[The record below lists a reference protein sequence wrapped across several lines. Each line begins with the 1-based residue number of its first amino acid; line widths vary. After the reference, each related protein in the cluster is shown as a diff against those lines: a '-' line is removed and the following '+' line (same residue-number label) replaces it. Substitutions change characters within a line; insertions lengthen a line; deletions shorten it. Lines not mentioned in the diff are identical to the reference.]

1 MNKGNSLRGNSKGTK
16 ASGFYLGQGVP
27 NENFDRIVLLAKK
40 LTGCAHAFI
49 AFPDTEGLWFKSK
62 SELIQPQSIPEADP
76 LYLWLTSAEKFQE
89 LRSVAR
95 YPELE
100 KSEFLQNMKEIGYL
114 AVHPVPETGG
124 QILGYLVV
132 LDGTAHENT
141 ETIEE
146 NLGILSKATWEQ
158 IRIKTEIFEDRILSK
173 ALSLSQDLITVIRF
187 DGKFI
192 KVNAAFETL
201 LGYGEEELSEKPMA
215 DYIHPSDVDQTMV
228 EINKLIKGEASS
240 NFNHRLKT
248 QAGDYKTFA
257 WTATGDLK
265 NKWIFA
271 IGRDITEEKDKEERL
286 LSSEEK
292 FRSFFENSQGLMLT
306 HDLEGNFLSFNNYGA
321 RLLGYTVKE
330 MLSKKLWDIIP
341 SRFHSEI
348 DSYFGELKNDGK
360 AQGLMT
366 TRQANGTLKV
376 WLYSNTLE
384 KDHAGESY
392 VIGNSIDITERLRL
406 ERTIQNA
413 KELLNQTHMMAKI
426 GGWKYDVEKNFL
438 SWTDITKAIFEVEDG
453 YKPDLQDSFRFY
465 KDGFYRERMEEL
477 FSLAREYGKAW
488 DEKLKIVTATGT
500 EIWVRS
506 IGEAH
511 IEEGKCL
518 YLFGTIQDINEAV
531 NRENQLIQKEQMLS
545 AISKATDE
553 LLSNRN
559 LNEAISRSLELIGK
573 AADVDRVYYWE
584 NSKAPDGTTLTSQ
597 RFEWSA
603 DEVEPQVNNPDLQD
617 VPINFFGDFVQPME
631 NNEVFQAI
639 LSEMSE
645 SSSTRE
651 FLEEQNIKSILAI
664 PIFTEE
670 GFWGFTGYDDC
681 KLERQ
686 WSQAELSLL
695 KSFANSISNA
705 IDRNILERNLVESKE
720 LAEKASLAK
729 SEFLANMSHEI
740 RTPLNGIIGFTDLL
754 LKTDLNEVQNQY
766 IGIVNQSANTLLNI
780 INDIL
785 DFSKIEAGKLE
796 LDISKTDVFE
806 LAGQATDVVSY
817 QAQKKGVEML
827 LNLEKELPRF
837 IYIDDIRL
845 KQILINLLGNAVK
858 FTKEG
863 EIELKVQT
871 LQDLPDGKQLIRFEV
886 RDTGIGISEEN
897 QKKIFDAF
905 SQEDGSTTKKYG
917 GTGLGLT
924 ISNKL
929 LAMMGSELKLH
940 SKLGVGSQFY
950 FDIELTT
957 ENGDCIKKTDTDF
970 IKKVLVVDDNE
981 NNRLILKEMFSL
993 KSIHMEEATN
1003 GFDAL
1008 QKIESNGGFDTILMD
1023 LNMPYMDGL
1032 ETAEKI
1038 RNNFSG
1044 EKANQPI
1051 VLLHSSADDDYIHKK
1066 CRELGIR
1073 IKLAK
1078 PIKIKDLYDALA
1090 QLNPGTS
1097 LPKSAAAEAVSEES
1111 LRHTFKVLIAED
1123 NSINMFLAKTII
1135 LKVSP
1140 DTEILEAT
1148 DGLSAVEMA
1157 EAHLPDIILMDIQMP
1172 VLSGHEATKK
1182 IKQSPALKDIP
1193 IVAITAGNIK
1203 GERENCLASGMV
1215 DFVAKP
1221 IVEKNIR
1228 TIFEQ
1233 WLPAKKVGNSGE
1245 AAPAAPTEAIPTE
1258 PVNLTETES
1267 LNHFNLGKVKEYLGD
1282 EPEVINEVLKLT
1294 VKELAQSDKVLKKH
1308 FSEKNLEGLSSEG
1321 HKLKGSALTAGLDAL
1336 YAIAL
1341 DLESLERFEEKA
1353 IAKMLDD
1360 FSKENALVTKLI
1372 QRHVNEE

>member
-1 MNKGNSLRGNSKGTK
+1 MSKGSSFKGNNMTTRV
-16 ASGFYLGQGVP
+16 SGLYLGKGIP
-27 NENFDRIVLLAKK
+27 NKNFDRIVVLARK
-40 LTGCAHAFI
+40 LTGSKHAFI
-49 AFPDTEGLWFKSK
+49 GFPDAEGIWFKSK
-62 SELIQPQSIPEADP
+62 SESIPQDNIATNDP
-76 LYLWLTSAEKFQE
+76 FCQYLLDSNEFRDTKEVSK
-89 LRSVAR
+89 
-95 YPELE
+95 PLE
-100 KSEFLQNMKEIGYL
+100 QSDFLQSLKGFGYL
-114 AVHPVPETGG
+114 AVQPV
-124 QILGYLVV
+124 LGMGSDVVGFLVV
-132 LDGTAHENT
+132 ADPVIPGNLA
-141 ETIEE
+141 TISES
-146 NLGILSKATWEQ
+146 LAILSEAIWEH
-158 IRIKTEIFEDRILSK
+158 IRIKTEHFEDRLLSK

-192 KVNAAFETL
+192 KVNKAFETL
-201 LGYGEEELSEKPMA
+201 LGYGEAELSEKPMA
-215 DYIHPSDVDQTMV
+215 DYIHPKDVEQTMV
-228 EINKLIKGEASS
+228 EINKLIKGEATS
-240 NFNHRLKT
+240 NFSHQLKT
-248 QAGDYKTFA
+248 VTGAYKTFA

-271 IGRDITEEKDKEERL
+271 IGRDISQEKDKEKRL

-321 RLLGYTVKE
+321 RLLGYTVEE

-341 SRFHSEI
+341 SKFHPEI
-348 DSYFGELKNDGK
+348 DAYFQELNKDGK

-366 TRQANGTLKV
+366 TRQTNGKLKV

-384 KDHAGESY
+384 KDYQGNSY

-406 ERTIQNA
+406 EKTIQNA
-413 KELLNQTHMMAKI
+413 KELLSQTHMMAKI
-426 GGWKYDVEKNFL
+426 GGWKYDMEKNSL
-438 SWTDITKAIFEVEDG
+438 SWTDISRSIFEVGED
-453 YKPDLQDSFRFY
+453 YMPNLNETFQFY
-465 KDGFYRERMEEL
+465 KEGFYRERMQEL
-477 FSLAREYGKAW
+477 FSLASEYGKAW
-488 DEKLKIVTATGT
+488 DEKLKIVTAKGR
-500 EIWVRS
+500 EIWIRT

-559 LNEAISRSLELIGK
+559 LKVAISNSLELIGK

-584 NSKAPDGTTLTSQ
+584 NRKAEDGSTLTSQ

-603 DEVEPQVNNPDLQD
+603 DEVEPQINNPDLQD
-617 VPINFFGDFVQPME
+617 VPINFFGDFVKPME

-639 LSEMSE
+639 LSNMPE

-670 GFWGFTGYDDC
+670 GFWGFIGYDDC
-681 KLERQ
+681 KMERE

-705 IDRNILERNLVESKE
+705 IDRNFLEINLIESKE
-720 LAEKASLAK
+720 IAENASLAK

-754 LKTDLNEVQNQY
+754 LKTELNDVQGQY
-766 IGIVNQSANTLLNI
+766 IGIVNQSATTLLNI

-796 LDISKTDVFE
+796 LDISKTDIFE

-837 IYIDDIRL
+837 VHIDDIRL

-863 EIELKVQT
+863 EIELKIQR
-871 LQDLPDGKQLIRFEV
+871 LEDLADGHKLIRFEV

-905 SQEDGSTTKKYG
+905 SQEDGSTTKQYG

-929 LAMMGSELKLH
+929 LAMMGSELKLI
-940 SKLGVGSQFY
+940 SQLNKGSRFY
-950 FDIELTT
+950 FDIPLKT
-957 ENGDCIKKTDTDF
+957 ENGNYIKKTDTDF

-981 NNRLILKEMFSL
+981 NNRLILREMFSL
-993 KSIHMEEATN
+993 KNIQMDEATN

-1008 QKIESNGGFDTILMD
+1008 QKIENNGDYDTVLMD

-1032 ETAEKI
+1032 ETAAKI
-1038 RNNFSG
+1038 RNNFSQ
-1044 EKANQPI
+1044 EKTNLPI

-1066 CRELGIR
+1066 CKELSIQ
-1073 IKLAK
+1073 IKLSK
-1078 PIKIKDLYDALA
+1078 PIKIKALYDSLA
-1090 QLNPGTS
+1090 QLNHRKPVQKATAASPPSQKS
-1097 LPKSAAAEAVSEES
+1097 LQDNY
-1111 LRHTFKVLIAED
+1111 RVLIAED
-1123 NSINMFLAKTII
+1123 NTINMFLAKTIV

-1140 DTEILEAT
+1140 NTEILEAT
-1148 DGLSAVEMA
+1148 DGLAAFEMVRDY
-1157 EAHLPDIILMDIQMP
+1157 HPDIILMDIQMP
-1172 VLSGHEATKK
+1172 VMSGHEATKK
-1182 IKQSPALKDIP
+1182 IKESPLIKDIP

-1203 GERENCLASGMV
+1203 GEREKCLNSGMV

-1228 TIFEQ
+1228 QIFEK
-1233 WLPAKKVGNSGE
+1233 WLPPKDKQDKKS
-1245 AAPAAPTEAIPTE
+1245 PAAISQNKEVDSENLSTADLE
-1258 PVNLTETES
+1258 PS
-1267 LNHFNLGKVKEYLGD
+1267 AHFNVEKVKEYLGD
-1282 EPEVINEVLKLT
+1282 EAEVIKEVLKLT
-1294 VKELAQSDKVLKKH
+1294 LTELDHSDKVLQKH
-1308 FSEKNLEGLSSEG
+1308 FFDKNLAGICTEG
-1321 HKLKGSALTAGLDAL
+1321 HKLKGSALTAGLDTM
-1336 YAIAL
+1336 YTIAL
-1341 DLESLERFEEKA
+1341 ELENLTKFDESSIKALLET
-1353 IAKMLDD
+1353 
-1360 FSKENALVTKLI
+1360 FSAENKLVKKLI
-1372 QRHVNEE
+1372 ARHIDSE

>member
-1 MNKGNSLRGNSKGTK
+1 MNKGNSLRGNNK
-16 ASGFYLGQGVP
+16 AEKISGFYLGKGVP

-40 LTGCAHAFI
+40 LTECAHAFI
-49 AFPDTEGLWFKSK
+49 AFPDNEGLWFKSK
-62 SELIQPQSIPEADP
+62 SEKISSSAISTSDP
-76 LYLWLTSAEKFQE
+76 FCQWITDANAFEE
-89 LRSVAR
+89 LPDVSKKN
-95 YPELE
+95 ELE
-100 KSEFLQNMKEIGYL
+100 TSDFLRENHEIGYL
-114 AVHPVPETGG
+114 AVQPVPESGER
-124 QILGYLVV
+124 ILGYLVV
-132 LDGTAHENT
+132 MDSKPREHT
-141 ETIEE
+141 ERIAE
-146 NLGILSKATWEQ
+146 NLSLLSKATWEQ

-201 LGYGEEELSEKPMA
+201 LGYGEEELSEKPMT
-215 DYIHPSDVDQTMV
+215 DYIHPKDVDQTMV

-248 QAGDYKTFA
+248 HGGGYRTFA

-321 RLLGYTVKE
+321 RLLGYTVEE
-330 MLSKKLWDIIP
+330 MVSKKLWDIIP
-341 SRFHSEI
+341 SRFHSDI
-348 DSYFGELKNDGK
+348 DSYFEELKNDGK

-384 KDHAGESY
+384 KDHEGKSY

-426 GGWKYDVEKNFL
+426 GGWKYDVEKDFL
-438 SWTDITKAIFEVEDG
+438 SWTDITKAIFEVDEG
-453 YKPDLQDSFRFY
+453 YKPNLQDSYRFY

-477 FSLAREYGKAW
+477 FSLAKEYGKAW
-488 DEKLKIVTATGT
+488 DEKLKIVTDAGK

-518 YLFGTIQDINEAV
+518 YLFGTIQDIDDAV

-584 NSKAPDGTTLTSQ
+584 NSKSPDGTILTSQ

-603 DEVEPQVNNPDLQD
+603 DEVDPQVNNPDLQD
-617 VPINFFGDFVQPME
+617 VPINIFGDFVKPME
-631 NNEVFQAI
+631 NNEVFQAVI
-639 LSEMSE
+639 SEMPE
-645 SSSTRE
+645 TSSTRE
-651 FLEEQNIKSILAI
+651 FLEEQHIKSILAI

-754 LKTDLNEVQNQY
+754 LKTELNEVQNQY

-827 LNLEKELPRF
+827 LNLEKGLPRF

-871 LQDLPDGKQLIRFEV
+871 LEVRANGKQLIRFEV
-886 RDTGIGISEEN
+886 RDTGIGISETN
-897 QKKIFDAF
+897 QKRIFDAF

-929 LAMMGSELKLH
+929 LAMMGSELKLI
-940 SKLGVGSQFY
+940 STLGEGSQFY
-950 FDIELTT
+950 FDIELAT
-957 ENGDCIKKTDTDF
+957 ENGDFIKKSDTDF

-993 KSIHMEEATN
+993 KGIQMEEATN

-1008 QKIESNGGFDTILMD
+1008 QKIESNGGYDTVLMD

-1038 RNNFSG
+1038 RKNFSD
-1044 EKANQPI
+1044 EKASLPI
-1051 VLLHSSADDDYIHKK
+1051 VLLHSSADDDYIHKR
-1066 CRELGIR
+1066 CRELDIC

-1090 QLNPGTS
+1090 QLNPGNEG
-1097 LPKSAAAEAVSEES
+1097 PAPAAPVPSAEKS
-1111 LRHTFKVLIAED
+1111 LRDNFKVLIAED

-1148 DGLSAVEMA
+1148 DGLLAVQMA
-1157 EAHLPDIILMDIQMP
+1157 EAHQPDIILMDIQMP
-1172 VLSGHEATKK
+1172 VLSGHEAAKR
-1182 IKQSPALKDIP
+1182 IKESPALKDIP
-1193 IVAITAGNIK
+1193 MVAITAGNIK
-1203 GERENCLASGMV
+1203 GEREKCLASGMV

-1228 TIFEQ
+1228 HIFEQ
-1233 WLPAKKVGNSGE
+1233 WLPAKKLPAREPAPGGE
-1245 AAPAAPTEAIPTE
+1245 SALAEQ
-1258 PVNLTETES
+1258 VNLTEDELRS
-1267 LNHFNLGKVKEYLGD
+1267 HFNLGKVIEYLGN
-1282 EPEVINEVLKLT
+1282 EPAVIKEVLKLT
-1294 VKELAQSDKVLKKH
+1294 VNELKQSDQILKKH
-1308 FSEKNLEGLSSEG
+1308 FAEKNLEGLSSEG
-1321 HKLKGSALTAGLDAL
+1321 HKVKGSALTAGLDVL
-1336 YAIAL
+1336 YAIAVTI
-1341 DLESLERFEEKA
+1341 ESLETFEEET
-1353 IAKMLDD
+1353 IAKLLED

-1372 QRHVNEE
+1372 QQHVDSD

>member
-1 MNKGNSLRGNSKGTK
+1 MTSRV
-16 ASGFYLGQGVP
+16 SGLYLGKGIP
-27 NENFDRIVLLAKK
+27 NKNFDRIVVLAKK
-40 LTGCAHAFI
+40 LTGCKHAFI
-49 AFPDTEGLWFKSK
+49 GFPDAKGIWFKSN
-62 SELIQPQSIPEADP
+62 SESIPKDNIAANDP
-76 LYLWLTSAEKFQE
+76 FCHYLLDSREFRDTKEVFK
-89 LRSVAR
+89 
-95 YPELE
+95 PLE
-100 KSEFLQNMKEIGYL
+100 ESDFLQSFNGIGYL
-114 AVHPVPETGG
+114 AVQPVLEVGSDVV
-124 QILGYLVV
+124 GYLVV
-132 LDGTAHENT
+132 ADPAIPGNLA
-141 ETIEE
+141 TIPES
-146 NLGILSKATWEQ
+146 LAILSEAIWEH
-158 IRIKTEIFEDRILSK
+158 IRIKTENFEDRLLSK

-192 KVNAAFETL
+192 KVNKAFETL
-201 LGYGEEELSEKPMA
+201 LGYGEAELSEKPMA
-215 DYIHPSDVDQTMV
+215 DYIHPKDVEQTMV
-228 EINKLIKGEASS
+228 EINKLIKGEATS
-240 NFNHRLKT
+240 NFSHRLKT
-248 QAGDYKTFA
+248 ETGAYKTFA

-271 IGRDITEEKDKEERL
+271 IGRDISQEKDKEKRL

-321 RLLGYTVKE
+321 RLLGYTVEE

-341 SRFHSEI
+341 SKFHPEI
-348 DSYFGELKNDGK
+348 DTYFQELNKDGK

-366 TRQANGTLKV
+366 TRQTNGKLKV

-384 KDHAGESY
+384 KDYQGNSY

-406 ERTIQNA
+406 EKTIQNA
-413 KELLNQTHMMAKI
+413 KELLSQTHMMAKI
-426 GGWKYDVEKNFL
+426 GGWKYDMEKNSL
-438 SWTDITKAIFEVEDG
+438 SWTDISRSIFEVGED
-453 YKPDLQDSFRFY
+453 YMPRLDESFQFY
-465 KDGFYRERMEEL
+465 KEGFYRERMREL
-477 FSLAREYGKAW
+477 FSLASEYGKAW
-488 DEKLKIVTATGT
+488 DEKLKIVTAKGK
-500 EIWVRS
+500 EIWIRT

-559 LNEAISRSLELIGK
+559 LKVAISNSLELIGK

-584 NSKAPDGTTLTSQ
+584 NSKAEDGSTLTSQ

-603 DEVEPQVNNPDLQD
+603 DEVEPQINNPDLQD
-617 VPINFFGDFVQPME
+617 VPINFFGEFVEPME

-639 LSEMSE
+639 LSKMPE

-651 FLEEQNIKSILAI
+651 FLAEQNIKSILAI

-670 GFWGFTGYDDC
+670 GFWGFIGYDDC
-681 KLERQ
+681 KMERE

-705 IDRNILERNLVESKE
+705 IDRNFLERNLIESKE
-720 LAEKASLAK
+720 IAEKASLAK

-754 LKTDLNEVQNQY
+754 LKTELNDVQDQY
-766 IGIVNQSANTLLNI
+766 IGIVNQSATTLLNI

-796 LDISKTDVFE
+796 LDISKTDIFE

-837 IYIDDIRL
+837 VHIDDIRL

-863 EIELKVQT
+863 EIELKIQP
-871 LQDLPDGKQLIRFEV
+871 LEDLPDGYKLIRFEV

-905 SQEDGSTTKKYG
+905 SQEDGSTTKQYG

-929 LAMMGSELKLH
+929 LAMMGSELKLI
-940 SKLGVGSQFY
+940 SQLEKGSRFY
-950 FDIELTT
+950 FDIPLKT
-957 ENGDCIKKTDTDF
+957 ENGNYIKKTDTDF

-981 NNRLILKEMFSL
+981 NNRLILREMFSL
-993 KSIHMEEATN
+993 KNIQMDEATN

-1008 QKIESNGGFDTILMD
+1008 QKIENNGDYDTVLMD

-1032 ETAEKI
+1032 ETAAKI
-1038 RNNFSG
+1038 RNNFSQ
-1044 EKANQPI
+1044 EKTNLPI
-1051 VLLHSSADDDYIHKK
+1051 MLLHSSADDDYIHKK
-1066 CRELGIR
+1066 CKELSIQ
-1073 IKLAK
+1073 IKLSK
-1078 PIKIKDLYDALA
+1078 PIKIKALYDSLA
-1090 QLNPGTS
+1090 QLNHRKPVQKATAASPPSQKS
-1097 LPKSAAAEAVSEES
+1097 LQDNY
-1111 LRHTFKVLIAED
+1111 RVLIAED
-1123 NSINMFLAKTII
+1123 NTINMFLAKTIV

-1140 DTEILEAT
+1140 NTEILEAT
-1148 DGLSAVEMA
+1148 DGLAAFEMVRDY
-1157 EAHLPDIILMDIQMP
+1157 HPDIILMDIQMP
-1172 VLSGHEATKK
+1172 VMSGHEATKK
-1182 IKQSPALKDIP
+1182 IKESPLLKDIP

-1203 GERENCLASGMV
+1203 GEREKCLNSGMV

-1228 TIFEQ
+1228 QIFEK
-1233 WLPAKKVGNSGE
+1233 WLPPKDKQDKKS
-1245 AAPAAPTEAIPTE
+1245 PAAISQNKEVDSENLSPADLE
-1258 PVNLTETES
+1258 PS
-1267 LNHFNLGKVKEYLGD
+1267 AHFNVEKVKEYLGD
-1282 EPEVINEVLKLT
+1282 EAEVIKEVLKLT
-1294 VKELAQSDKVLKKH
+1294 LTELDHSDKVLQKH
-1308 FSEKNLEGLSSEG
+1308 FFDKNLAGICTEG
-1321 HKLKGSALTAGLDAL
+1321 HKLKGSALTAGLDTM
-1336 YAIAL
+1336 YTIAL
-1341 DLESLERFEEKA
+1341 ELENLTKFDESSIKALLET
-1353 IAKMLDD
+1353 
-1360 FSKENALVTKLI
+1360 FSAENKLVKKLI
-1372 QRHVNEE
+1372 ARHIDSE

>member
-1 MNKGNSLRGNSKGTK
+1 MTTRV
-16 ASGFYLGQGVP
+16 SGLYLGKGIP
-27 NENFDRIVLLAKK
+27 NKNFDRIVVLAKK
-40 LTGCAHAFI
+40 LTGCKHAFI
-49 AFPDTEGLWFKSK
+49 GFPDPEGIWFKSK
-62 SELIQPQSIPEADP
+62 SESIPLDYIATNDP
-76 LYLWLTSAEKFQE
+76 FCQYLLDSKEFRDTKEVAKPLEQSDFLQSLTS
-89 LRSVAR
+89 S
-95 YPELE
+95 
-100 KSEFLQNMKEIGYL
+100 GYL
-114 AVHPVPETGG
+114 AVQPVLEIEGDVV
-124 QILGYLVV
+124 GYLVV
-132 LDGTAHENT
+132 ADPVIPGNLA
-141 ETIEE
+141 TISESLE
-146 NLGILSKATWEQ
+146 ILSEAIWEH
-158 IRIKTEIFEDRILSK
+158 IRIKTENFEDRLLSK

-192 KVNAAFETL
+192 KVNKAFETL
-201 LGYGEEELSEKPMA
+201 LGYGEAELSEKPMA
-215 DYIHPSDVDQTMV
+215 DYIHPKDVEQTMV
-228 EINKLIKGEASS
+228 EINKLIKGEATS
-240 NFNHRLKT
+240 NFSHRLKT
-248 QAGDYKTFA
+248 ETGTYKTFA

-271 IGRDITEEKDKEERL
+271 IGRDISQEKDREKRL

-321 RLLGYTVKE
+321 RLLGYTVEE

-341 SRFHSEI
+341 SKFHPEI
-348 DSYFGELKNDGK
+348 DAYFQELNKDGK

-366 TRQANGTLKV
+366 TRQTNGKLKV

-384 KDHAGESY
+384 KDYQGNSY

-406 ERTIQNA
+406 EKTIQNA
-413 KELLNQTHMMAKI
+413 KELLSQTHMMAKI
-426 GGWKYDVEKNFL
+426 GGWKYDMEKNSL
-438 SWTDITKAIFEVEDG
+438 SWTDISRSIFEVEED
-453 YKPDLQDSFRFY
+453 YMPHLDEAFQFY
-465 KDGFYRERMEEL
+465 KEGFYRERMQEL
-477 FSLAREYGKAW
+477 FSLASEYGKAW
-488 DEKLKIVTATGT
+488 DEKLKIITAKGK
-500 EIWVRS
+500 EIWIRT

-559 LNEAISRSLELIGK
+559 LKVAISNSLELIGK

-584 NSKAPDGTTLTSQ
+584 NSKAEDGSILTSQ

-603 DEVEPQVNNPDLQD
+603 DEVEPQINNPDLQD
-617 VPINFFGDFVQPME
+617 VPINFFGEFVEPME

-639 LSEMSE
+639 LSNMPE

-651 FLEEQNIKSILAI
+651 FLAEQNIKSILAI

-670 GFWGFTGYDDC
+670 GFWGFIGYDDC
-681 KLERQ
+681 KMERE

-705 IDRNILERNLVESKE
+705 IDRNFLERNLIASKE
-720 LAEKASLAK
+720 IAEKASLAK

-754 LKTDLNEVQNQY
+754 LKTELNDVQDQY
-766 IGIVNQSANTLLNI
+766 IGIVNQSATTLLNI

-796 LDISKTDVFE
+796 LDISKTDIFE

-837 IYIDDIRL
+837 VHIDDIRL

-863 EIELKVQT
+863 EIELKIQR
-871 LQDLPDGKQLIRFEV
+871 LEDLADGHKLIRFEV
-886 RDTGIGISEEN
+886 RDTGIGISQEN

-905 SQEDGSTTKKYG
+905 SQEDGSTTKQYG

-929 LAMMGSELKLH
+929 LAMMGSELKLI
-940 SKLGVGSQFY
+940 SQLEKGSRFY
-950 FDIELTT
+950 FDIPLKT
-957 ENGDCIKKTDTDF
+957 ENGNYIKKTDTDF

-981 NNRLILKEMFSL
+981 NNRLILREMFSL
-993 KSIHMEEATN
+993 KNIQMDEATN

-1008 QKIESNGGFDTILMD
+1008 QKIENNGDYDTVLMD

-1032 ETAEKI
+1032 ETATKI
-1038 RNNFSG
+1038 RNNFSP
-1044 EKANQPI
+1044 EKTNLPI
-1051 VLLHSSADDDYIHKK
+1051 MLLHSSADDDYIHKK
-1066 CRELGIR
+1066 CKELSIQ
-1073 IKLAK
+1073 IKLSK
-1078 PIKIKDLYDALA
+1078 PIKIKALYDSLA
-1090 QLNPGTS
+1090 QLNHRKPVQKETAFS
-1097 LPKSAAAEAVSEES
+1097 PSSPKS
-1111 LRHTFKVLIAED
+1111 LQDNYRVLIAED
-1123 NSINMFLAKTII
+1123 NSINMFLAKTIV

-1140 DTEILEAT
+1140 NTEILEAT
-1148 DGLSAVEMA
+1148 DGLSAFEMVRDY
-1157 EAHLPDIILMDIQMP
+1157 HPDIILMDIQMP
-1172 VLSGHEATKK
+1172 VMSGHEATKK
-1182 IKQSPALKDIP
+1182 IKESPLLKDIP

-1203 GERENCLASGMV
+1203 GEREKCLNSGMV

-1228 TIFEQ
+1228 QIFEK
-1233 WLPAKKVGNSGE
+1233 WLPPKDTQAKKN
-1245 AAPAAPTEAIPTE
+1245 PAAISQDKKVDSEKSDPADLE
-1258 PVNLTETES
+1258 PS
-1267 LNHFNLGKVKEYLGD
+1267 AHFNVEKVKEYLGD
-1282 EPEVINEVLKLT
+1282 ETEVIKEVLKLT
-1294 VKELAQSDKVLKKH
+1294 LTELDHSDKVLQKH
-1308 FSEKNLEGLSSEG
+1308 FSDKNLAGICTEG
-1321 HKLKGSALTAGLDAL
+1321 HKLKGSALTAGLDTL
-1336 YAIAL
+1336 YTIAL
-1341 DLESLERFEEKA
+1341 ELENLTKFEESSIKA
-1353 IAKMLDD
+1353 LLET
-1360 FSKENALVTKLI
+1360 FSVENKLVKKLI
-1372 QRHVNEE
+1372 ARHIDSE

>member
-1 MNKGNSLRGNSKGTK
+1 MSKGSTFTGNNMSTK
-16 ASGFYLGQGVP
+16 VSGLYLGKGIP
-27 NENFDRIVLLAKK
+27 NKNFDRIVVLAQK
-40 LTGCAHAFI
+40 LTGCKHAFLG
-49 AFPDTEGLWFKSK
+49 FPHSEGIWFKSS
-62 SELIQPQSIPEADP
+62 SESIQSTEIPTNDPFCQFLVNTCQFQDMNEVSKPLKQSD
-76 LYLWLTSAEKFQE
+76 
-89 LRSVAR
+89 
-95 YPELE
+95 
-100 KSEFLQNMKEIGYL
+100 FLNSLNGLGYL
-114 AVHPVPETGG
+114 AVQPVIEKGDEV
-124 QILGYLVV
+124 LGYLVV
-132 LDGTAHENT
+132 ADSVIPENIT
-141 ETIEE
+141 TISES
-146 NLGILSKATWEQ
+146 LAILSEAICEH
-158 IRIKTEIFEDRILSK
+158 IRLKTENFQDRLLSK

-192 KVNAAFETL
+192 KVNKAFETL
-201 LGYGEEELSEKPMA
+201 LGYGEAELSEKAMS
-215 DYIHPSDVDQTMV
+215 DYIHPRDVDQTMV
-228 EINKLIKGEASS
+228 EINKLIKGEATT

-248 QAGDYKTFA
+248 ESGAYKTFA

-271 IGRDITEEKDKEERL
+271 IGRDISQEKEKEERL

-306 HDLEGNFLSFNNYGA
+306 HDLDGKFLSFNNYGA
-321 RLLGYTVKE
+321 RLLGYTVEE

-341 SRFHSEI
+341 SKYHPEI
-348 DSYFGELKNDGK
+348 DTYFQELNSDGK

-366 TRQANGTLKV
+366 TRQTNGKLKV

-384 KDHAGESY
+384 KDYQGNCY

-406 ERTIQNA
+406 EKTIQNA
-413 KELLNQTHMMAKI
+413 KELLSQTHMMAKI
-426 GGWKYDVEKNFL
+426 GGWKYDLEKKSL
-438 SWTDITKAIFEVEDG
+438 SWTDISRSIFEVEDD
-453 YKPDLQDSFRFY
+453 YLPSLDKAFQFY
-465 KDGFYRERMEEL
+465 KEGFYRERMQEL

-488 DEKLKIVTATGT
+488 DEKLKIVTAKGK
-500 EIWVRS
+500 EIWIRT

-559 LNEAISRSLELIGK
+559 LNGAISNSLELIGK

-584 NSKAPDGTTLTSQ
+584 NSKSDDGSTLTSQ

-603 DEVEPQVNNPDLQD
+603 DEVEPQINNPDLQN
-617 VPINFFGDFVQPME
+617 VPINFFGEFVEPME
-631 NNEVFQAI
+631 KNEVFQAI
-639 LSEMSE
+639 LSNMPKT
-645 SSSTRE
+645 SSTRG

-670 GFWGFTGYDDC
+670 GFWGFIGYDDC
-681 KLERQ
+681 KLERE

-705 IDRNILERNLVESKE
+705 IDRNFLERNLIESKE
-720 LAEKASLAK
+720 VAEKASLAK

-754 LKTDLNEVQNQY
+754 LKTELNDVQDQY
-766 IGIVNQSANTLLNI
+766 IGIVNQSATTLLNI

-796 LDISKTDVFE
+796 LDISKTDIFE

-817 QAQKKGVEML
+817 QAQKKGIEML
-827 LNLEKELPRF
+827 LNLEKDLTRF
-837 IYIDDIRL
+837 VYIDDIRL

-863 EIELKVQT
+863 EIELKIQT
-871 LQDLPDGKQLIRFEV
+871 LEELQDGHKLIRFEV
-886 RDTGIGISEEN
+886 RDTGIGISDEN

-929 LAMMGSELKLH
+929 LAMMGSELKLTSQFGQG
-940 SKLGVGSQFY
+940 SKFY
-950 FDIELTT
+950 FDIALKT
-957 ENGDCIKKTDTDF
+957 ENGSYIKKTNTDF

-993 KSIHMEEATN
+993 KNIQMEEATN

-1008 QKIESNGGFDTILMD
+1008 QKIENNGDYDTILMD

-1032 ETAEKI
+1032 ETATKI
-1038 RNNFSG
+1038 RNNFSH
-1044 EKANQPI
+1044 EKTNLPI
-1051 VLLHSSADDDYIHKK
+1051 MLLHSSADDDYIHKK
-1066 CRELGIR
+1066 CKELSIQ
-1073 IKLAK
+1073 IKLSK
-1078 PIKIKDLYDALA
+1078 PIKIKDLYDSLA
-1090 QLNPGTS
+1090 QLNPRKPAQKTAPSSSFSHKS
-1097 LPKSAAAEAVSEES
+1097 LQDNY
-1111 LRHTFKVLIAED
+1111 RVLIAED
-1123 NSINMFLAKTII
+1123 NSINMFLAKTIV

-1140 DTEILEAT
+1140 NTEILEAT
-1148 DGLSAVEMA
+1148 DGLSAYELA
-1157 EAHLPDIILMDIQMP
+1157 KEYLPDIILMDIQMP
-1172 VLSGHEATKK
+1172 VMSGHEATKK
-1182 IKQSPALKDIP
+1182 IKESPLLKDIP

-1203 GERENCLASGMV
+1203 GEREKCLQSGMV

-1228 TIFEQ
+1228 QIFEKWVPPKQ
-1233 WLPAKKVGNSGE
+1233 GQEKNRTAGL
-1245 AAPAAPTEAIPTE
+1245 TE
-1258 PVNLTETES
+1258 PKEVKNEDVDQSYDELS
-1267 LNHFNLGKVKEYLGD
+1267 AHFNLEKVKEYLGG
-1282 EPEVINEVLKLT
+1282 ETEVIKEVLKLT
-1294 VKELAQSDKVLKKH
+1294 LSELDHSGEVLKKH
-1308 FSEKNLEGLSSEG
+1308 FSNKNLDGICTEG
-1321 HKLKGSALTAGLDAL
+1321 HKLKGSALTAGLDTL
-1336 YAIAL
+1336 YTIAL
-1341 DLESLERFEEKA
+1341 ELENMAQFDQDRIKELLEK
-1353 IAKMLDD
+1353 
-1360 FSKENALVTKLI
+1360 FSKENELVKKLI
-1372 QRHVNEE
+1372 GKHIDRD